1 MDSTINLPINP
12 GRVLYGLSRIGY
24 TPESAVC
31 DIVDNAVTAG
41 ANNISI
47 LIVKRE
53 AKTKDTLRNNV
64 SEYLIIDDGKG
75 MDEEGVRNSLTLG
88 ASDAAYAPHSLSKFG
103 LGLKSAAF
111 SQGDELDVI
120 SSPGGGVGFCKYRV
134 SLPSITDTYFA
145 TRLDLSA
152 DDEALISEQLPGGQG
167 TIVRVGAVRREGHPA
182 IKETLF
188 QLRYRIGVIYYYF
201 LLDSSLTIRLD
212 GQAVPAV
219 DVLFTDEANTNG
231 NLDELNWQGRET
243 RWIQRPLQVQLDTDM
258 EVSGTIEV
266 TQLPHPPTFTADGRG
281 GDKVIRDKY
290 LITAKNYGYYV
301 YRNKRLISW
310 ADSLDGI
317 VGTDQDLWSFRGR
330 ILIDDSADNVFNI
343 DVKKTS
349 MKLSEEAW
357 DVLFDL
363 TKNYKR
369 NSVKAW
375 NRAKM
380 LKKEAENQDP
390 NRQSNDIIAQLNT
403 PESLAG
409 QPVLA
414 PAKSAEVDQEIA
426 NSFKASVQHQV
437 EQAVAMKAAVH
448 GPAADNTP
456 PQSEEEQFEE
466 TLKGDPNPYLTKIF
480 RVPNLPDNQLWEPY
494 YDAEHE
500 HCVRINRYH
509 RFAKLLFEE
518 NAANSDMQVLFEL
531 FFHQLSVAEIQF
543 RRLFHENFPQLKLN
557 DDKVEKLT
565 SEFRKY
571 AAGNLAYMCGKLD
584 DKLPRNE

>member
-1 MDSTINLPINP
+1 MELSIDLPINP

-41 ANNISI
+41 AENISI
-47 LIVKRE
+47 LIIKRE

-75 MDEEGVRNSLTLG
+75 MDKAGIKNALTLG
-88 ASDAAYAPHSLSKFG
+88 ADANYAPHSLSKFG

-120 SSPGGGVGFCKYRV
+120 SSPGGGAPFLKYQV

-145 TRLDLSA
+145 TQLDLSA
-152 DDEALISEQLPGGQG
+152 EDAALIAEHLPAGKG
-167 TIVRVGAVRREGHPA
+167 TMVRVGAVRREGHPA
-182 IKETLF
+182 VKETLH
-188 QLRYRIGVIYYYF
+188 QLRYRVGVIYYYF
-201 LLDSSLTIRLD
+201 LLKNNFTIRLE
-212 GQAVPAV
+212 GKALPAV
-219 DVLFTDEANTNG
+219 DVLFTNKADTNG
-231 NLDELNWQGRET
+231 NLDETTWNGREV
-243 RWIQRPLQVQLDTDM
+243 RWIQRPLQVLLDEDANVKCT
-258 EVSGTIEV
+258 VEV
-266 TQLPHPPTFTADGRG
+266 TQLPHPPTFANDERG
-281 GDKVIRDKY
+281 GDKLIRDEY

-301 YRNKRLISW
+301 YRNDRLIAW

-330 ILIDDSADNVFNI
+330 ILINDSADNVFNI

-349 MKLSEEAW
+349 MKLAEEAW

-369 NSVKAW
+369 NSIKAW
-375 NRAKM
+375 NRATM
-380 LKKEAENQDP
+380 LKKEADNQDA
-390 NRQSNDIIAQLNT
+390 NRQANDIIAQLNT
-403 PESLAG
+403 PESLPG
-409 QPVLA
+409 QPVLS
-414 PAKSAEVDQEIA
+414 PTKNAEMDEKLSE
-426 NSFKASVQHQV
+426 SFKANVQQ
-437 EQAVAMKAAVH
+437 QAAQAAAIKAAVQ
-448 GPAADNTP
+448 GPEDPNTP
-456 PQSEEEQFEE
+456 PKTEEEQFEE

-480 RVPNLPDNQLWEPY
+480 RVPSLPDNQLWEPY
-494 YDAEHE
+494 YDAQHE
-500 HCVRINRYH
+500 YCVRINRYH

-518 NAANSDMQVLFEL
+518 NANNSDMQVLFEL
-531 FFHQLSVAEIQF
+531 FLHQLSVAEVQF
-543 RRLFHENFPQLKLN
+543 RKMFHENFPSLRLN

-571 AAGNLAYMCGKLD
+571 AAGNLALMCGRLD